1 MVEPSLLPAAPAS
14 SIVNQLTTIEC
25 EVVRMPR
32 QRRGLE
38 YWENPNNRGCVGGM
52 YSKRNTV
59 LREDLNWSEYGESD
73 GKRPRTFQRPIPAG
87 FSADPEASSDCG
99 SDAESMQF
107 LDKCAQ
113 QRPIARVS
121 AMRRSP
127 SGASHTSD
135 STLSSA
141 ATRAA
146 GTSATRVSVARH
158 SPIDVGSIRAP
169 VFDRLQAPRPSTL
182 PRMNWVE
189 YESGVMSFRLAPK
202 SGACVPNSFA

>member
-1 MVEPSLLPAAPAS
+1 MSSQNMIGPS
-14 SIVNQLTTIEC
+14 SIGSSAAAMC
-25 EVVRMPR
+25 EVVRMPK

-38 YWENPNNRGCVGGM
+38 FWENPKNRGEVGGTS
-52 YSKRNTV
+52 SKRKTV
-59 LREDLNWSEYGESD
+59 LREDSGESEYDDESGEE
-73 GKRPRTFQRPIPAG
+73 GGRPRTFQRTIPTG
-87 FSADPEASSDCG
+87 FSVNAGASSGEG
-99 SDAESMQF
+99 SDAESMPS
-107 LDKCAQ
+107 LDHREQ

-135 STLSSA
+135 STLSST

-146 GTSATRVSVARH
+146 GATVTRVGVARH
-158 SPIDVGSIRAP
+158 NRVDVGSIRAP
-169 VFDRLQAPRPSTL
+169 ALDRRQAPRPSAL

-189 YESGVMSFRLAPK
+189 DESGVMSSRLAPK

>member
-1 MVEPSLLPAAPAS
+1 MSSQNTVEPCSATPPAAS
-14 SIVNQLTTIEC
+14 KC

-38 YWENPNNRGCVGGM
+38 YWENPKNRCEVGGTS
-52 YSKRNTV
+52 SKRKTI
-59 LREDLNWSEYGESD
+59 LRDDSGESEYYDESGED
-73 GKRPRTFQRPIPAG
+73 EERPSTFQRTIPTG
-87 FSADPEASSDCG
+87 FSVNSEASSYEG
-99 SDAESMQF
+99 SDAESMHSFEQ
-107 LDKCAQ
+107 CEQ
-113 QRPIARVS
+113 QSTIARVS

-146 GTSATRVSVARH
+146 VTTSPRVGVARQ
-158 SPIDVGSIRAP
+158 SRVAPGSIRAP
-169 VFDRLQAPRPSTL
+169 AFDRRQAPRTSAL
-182 PRMNWVE
+182 PQMNWVE